1 MGEEIARK
9 HFFEAFAAGVIMT
22 PSRDRRRDRWPTPGP
37 EALAHAARLVDAIAA
52 EIGAQGGSI
61 GFDRYMELALYAP
74 GLGYYSAGLQKFG
87 ATGDFV
93 TAPEISSLYGRCLGG
108 FCAEV
113 LTAVGGGEILELGAG
128 SGRLAAQVLGTL
140 GRLSMLPGRYSIL
153 EISAEL
159 RARQRDTLE
168 ASVPELLP
176 RVVWLERLPETPWTG
191 IILANEVADALPVR
205 RFALLEAGIF
215 EGRVGWDGSGFVWV
229 YVPAAPELVEFVVR
243 VRRVHGLTP
252 PYRSELRPLLAP
264 WLSALTRP
272 LAKGVL
278 LCIDYGCVGREYYSP
293 ERRDGTLLCHYR
305 HRAHADP
312 LVLTGLQDIGA
323 WVDFTAFA
331 GAGCDAGLD
340 LYGFTTQAHF
350 LIDCGLK
357 RVLAAVGENDP
368 DHYLIHAQEAKRLIL
383 PGEMGEHFKAIALGR
398 GLSGALP
405 GFRRF
410 DQCHRL

>member
-1 MGEEIARK
+1 MEEENARK
-9 HFFEAFAAGVIMT
+9 DPAGVVMT
-22 PSRDRRRDRWPTPGP
+22 PSRDRRTDCWPAPGP

-52 EIGAQGGSI
+52 EISAQGGSI

-113 LTAVGGGEILELGAG
+113 LTDVGGGEILELGAG

-168 ASVPELLP
+168 GSVPELLP

-191 IILANEVADALPVR
+191 LILANEVADALPVR

-229 YVPAAPELVEFVVR
+229 EAPAAPELVEFVAR
-243 VRRVHGLTP
+243 IRRDHGLTP

-331 GAGCDAGLD
+331 GA
-340 LYGFTTQAHF
+340 
-350 LIDCGLK
+350 
-357 RVLAAVGENDP
+357 
-368 DHYLIHAQEAKRLIL
+368 
-383 PGEMGEHFKAIALGR
+383 
-398 GLSGALP
+398 
-405 GFRRF
+405 
-410 DQCHRL
+410 